1 MRISTSMLY
10 ELGTSA
16 IQRHQ
21 GELAELQQKVSA
33 GRRVLKPS
41 DDPISAAAAT
51 TVSQAKGVNAQY
63 AANAQSAQNALGL
76 EEDAL
81 AQATRV
87 LQDVKA
93 LAVNAGN
100 GSLQNSDRTS
110 IAVSLKGLYAELLGI
125 ANRTDGSGQYL
136 FSGMQAGTQPFVES
150 APGVVSYQGDEGARL
165 LQVGAQRRIA
175 VADTGA
181 EIFQRIPEGNGA
193 FVAATGASNAG
204 TAVADLGTVTNSQAW
219 AASSRDY
226 SIRFAVDA
234 VGTTTYDI
242 VDNASG
248 KSMLTNAPAASGG
261 PYARV
266 YAAGTAIAFKS
277 QGAEPAFDEGVQ
289 LGVTGA
295 PKDGDTIQVR
305 GTRDVFASLNGLI
318 KTLEAG
324 VSSTPASHTS
334 YQNGLNDALNS
345 MDRALDQVLT
355 TRSSV
360 GARLQ
365 EIDAVTTTTQGLAT
379 QYDDELSRLQDL
391 DYASA
396 LTDLTKRQFNL
407 EAAQKSFMLVSRLNL
422 FDLL

>member
-1 MRISTSMLY
+1 MWLW
-10 ELGTSA
+10 SA
-16 IQRHQ
+16 
-21 GELAELQQKVSA
+21 
-33 GRRVLKPS
+33 KPA
-41 DDPISAAAAT
+41 SAAARASGAPPWIA
-51 TVSQAKGVNAQY
+51 VLASASRRIVLYRSGLVPY
-63 AANAQSAQNALGL
+63 AWRNWRAIAYRSIP
-76 EEDAL
+76 
-81 AQATRV
+81 ATR
-87 LQDVKA
+87 
-93 LAVNAGN
+93 
-100 GSLQNSDRTS
+100 SS
-110 IAVSLKGLYAELLGI
+110 
-125 ANRTDGSGQYL
+125 
-136 FSGMQAGTQPFVES
+136 
-150 APGVVSYQGDEGARL
+150 
-165 LQVGAQRRIA
+165 
-175 VADTGA
+175 
-181 EIFQRIPEGNGA
+181 
-193 FVAATGASNAG
+193 VAAG
-204 TAVADLGTVTNSQAW
+204 VCSQAW

-266 YAAGTAIAFKS
+266 YTAGTAIAFKS

-345 MDRALDQVLT
+345 IDRALDQVLT

-360 GARLQ
+360 GAG
-365 EIDAVTTTTQGLAT
+365 GL
-379 QYDDELSRLQDL
+379 
-391 DYASA
+391 
-396 LTDLTKRQFNL
+396 
-407 EAAQKSFMLVSRLNL
+407 M
-422 FDLL
+422 